1 MTELAPDFPFIA
13 SSVNNGVKTRM
24 ISARDAS
31 HILIKVC
38 NDSSF
43 VGSVDPHNW
52 YSDRINQ

>member
-43 VGSVDPHNW
+43 VGSVDPHN
-52 YSDRINQ
+52 